1 MLVSPL
7 ALKKRFIGQL
17 ARVLL
22 LALLAAQPGLAQ
34 TGADDSTPGDA
45 AAATTPAQDDA
56 RQQTVRR
63 LLAIR
68 QALEMRR
75 ASIRELLEQ
84 LETADEA
91 EQAAIQQKIAEHRG
105 VVRGLTSSFENIAA
119 DGAVLRDLEDAGDK
133 PLNWNQELSEIVR
146 PLITSLRDATEKPRR
161 IAELRAAIDIYQRQ
175 YEVAR
180 RATESVAELEQL
192 NLPEEVATGLET
204 VAAAWRARRQ
214 DIERSL
220 EVARIELRSLEQQDQ
235 GIFRAIGRAFSEFLL
250 GSGLT
255 LLLALIL
262 GLVVWFVMNRLQR
275 LLRKWRR
282 GVDREGYAAK
292 LRVLLYSYNL
302 LTVVLV
308 TLVVLS
314 VFYARG
320 DFLLLSLAIL
330 GLAMMLIGIWR
341 FLPGYVE
348 EARLLLNLGA
358 AREGER
364 VIYNGL
370 PFRLASLNLYSELR
384 NPELEGVIR
393 LPLSAMAQ
401 LTSRPCGS
409 EPWFPSR
416 PGEYLLLPDG
426 NFAQVLR
433 QTVEQ
438 VQLKVF
444 GSTMQMAS
452 ADLLQAGAR
461 NLSRDG
467 FGIAVSFGIDYKHQA
482 IALDRVPERLRAGL
496 EQAFADAGFGED
508 LKDLVVD
515 FKEAAA
521 SSLDYLVYATFDG
534 NSAVSYFRLGRLI
547 QQTCVDICN
556 REGWGIP
563 FTQVTLHAADAGAAP
578 ALPASDTV
586 PAS

>member
-1 MLVSPL
+1 MAS
-7 ALKKRFIGQL
+7 
-17 ARVLL
+17 RVLNRRLVGQWICIVL
-22 LALLAAQPGLAQ
+22 LALLSARVAWAQ
-34 TGADDSTPGDA
+34 TATDEA
-45 AAATTPAQDDA
+45 APAEPAAEISESQDEA
-56 RQQTVRR
+56 QQTVRR

-75 ASIRELLEQ
+75 ASIIELLER

-91 EQAAIQQKIAEHRG
+91 EQPDIRQQIAEHRD
-105 VVRGLTSSFENIAA
+105 VVRNLTNSFENIAA
-119 DGAVLRDLEDAGDK
+119 SGAVLRDTETDGDE
-133 PLNWNQELSEIVR
+133 PLDWNQELSQIVR
-146 PLITSLRDATEKPRR
+146 PLITSLKDATEKPRR
-161 IAELRAAIDIYQRQ
+161 IAELRAAIDIFERQ
-175 YEVAR
+175 LEVAR
-180 RATESVAELEQL
+180 RATESVDRLGQQT
-192 NLPEEVATGLET
+192 LPPEVAEGLEA
-204 VAAAWRARRQ
+204 VAVSWSARRQ
-214 DIERSL
+214 SIERSL
-220 EVARIELRSLEQQDQ
+220 ADARIELRSLEAQDA
-235 GIFRAIGRAFSEFLL
+235 GIFRAIGNAFRDFLL

-255 LLLALIL
+255 LMLALVL
-262 GLVVWFVMNRLQR
+262 GLVVWFVMSRLQR
-275 LLRKWRR
+275 LVRRWRR
-282 GVDREGYAAK
+282 SVDQASYAAK

-308 TLVVLS
+308 TVVVLS

-330 GLAMMLIGIWR
+330 GLAMALLGIWR

-364 VIYNGL
+364 LTYNGL

-393 LPLSAMAQ
+393 LPLSALSG
-401 LTSRPCGS
+401 LTSRPAGS

-426 NFAQVLR
+426 NFAQVLQ

-444 GSTMQMAS
+444 GSTVIMPS
-452 ADLLQAGAR
+452 ADFLQAGAR

-467 FGIAVSFGIDYKHQA
+467 FGIAVTFGIDYEHQA
-482 IALDRVPERLRAGL
+482 IALEQVPEQFRTGL

-534 NSAVSYFRLGRLI
+534 NSAASYFKLGRLV

-563 FTQVTLHAADAGAAP
+563 FTQVTLHAADANTAAAMPTAEPAP
-578 ALPASDTV
+578 AT
-586 PAS
+586 